1 MYLEI
6 WFNMDE
12 DLAIINNNTR
22 NQKIKDFFNKNKKLL
37 ILIFGFLLII
47 IISFY
52 SFQIYQDKKKES
64 LSNKF
69 NNAIINH
76 KNGDNSKILS
86 EMVEIV
92 KNEDGTYSPLAL
104 YYLIDN
110 SLIDNKDDVNELF
123 DILIN
128 KTSLE
133 SEIKNLI
140 IYKKGLLNA
149 NSSNENDLLE
159 ILNPV
164 INSNSVW
171 KSHSLYLMAEYFY
184 SKDEK
189 QKSKEFFEQILNVEN
204 ANLDIIK
211 EAQKRLN
218 RDLSE

>member
-1 MYLEI
+1 
-6 WFNMDE
+6 MDE
-12 DLAIINNNTR
+12 DLAIINNNTK

-37 ILIFGFLLII
+37 ILIFGLLLII
-47 IISFY
+47 VISFY

-86 EMVEIV
+86 EMVGIV
-92 KNEDGTYSPLAL
+92 ESEDGTYSPLAL

-110 SLIDNKDDVNELF
+110 SLIDNKDDINELF

-133 SEIKNLI
+133 TEIKNLI
-140 IYKKGLLNA
+140 IYKKGLFNA

-189 QKSKEFFEQILNVEN
+189 QKSKEFFEQILSVEN

-211 EAQKRLN
+211 ETQKRLN

>member
-1 MYLEI
+1 
-6 WFNMDE
+6 MDE

-37 ILIFGFLLII
+37 ILIFGFLLMI

-140 IYKKGLLNA
+140 IYKKSLFNA

>member
-1 MYLEI
+1 
-6 WFNMDE
+6 MDE

-140 IYKKGLLNA
+140 IYKKGLFNA

>member
-1 MYLEI
+1 
-6 WFNMDE
+6 MDE

-110 SLIDNKDDVNELF
+110 SLIDNKDDVNKLF

>member
-1 MYLEI
+1 
-6 WFNMDE
+6 MDE

-92 KNEDGTYSPLAL
+92 ENEDGTYSPLAL

-110 SLIDNKDDVNELF
+110 SLIDNKDDVNKLF

-140 IYKKGLLNA
+140 IYKKGLFNA